1 MKPNIVTKFIANLVI
16 TNCCYLWGGSGEPVL
31 QTCIGKIIGMETS
44 KVNAA
49 RVLEHIAKLLRQGKV
64 MTDALFLDCSGLVL
78 YGLTHFNLYYGDINA
93 DGLYSLGTP
102 IPVSE
107 AKEGDLVFHGTDTN
121 KDHVGWIGAN
131 GIVYECKGRDDGA
144 TTSKITDSKW
154 QYAAHYT
161 WFENLT
167 LTRKLKVKTNKPM
180 SGEDVRNIQRALCSH
195 GFPCKVAKDNKSAV
209 YNENTR
215 QAVERFQKAAKLS
228 VLSYG
233 VVAKKTAKALGFAYK
248 A

>member
-1 MKPNIVTKFIANLVI
+1 MKANAVTKFIANLVI

-44 KVNAA
+44 NVNAA
-49 RVLEHIAKLLRQGKV
+49 RVLEHIASLLRQGKV
-64 MTDALFLDCSGLVL
+64 LTNALFLDCSGLIL
-78 YGLTHFNLYYGDINA
+78 YALTHFNLYIGDINA

-102 IPVSE
+102 ISVKD
-107 AKEGDLVFHGTDTN
+107 AKEGDLVFDGKDNHM
-121 KDHVGWIGAN
+121 DHVGWVGAR

-144 TTSKITDSKW
+144 TTSKIGDKKW
-154 QYAAHYT
+154 KYAAHYT
-161 WFENLT
+161 WFEDLT
-167 LTRKLKVKTNKPM
+167 LTRKLKVNNNKPM
-180 SGEDVRNIQRALCSH
+180 TGEDVRNIQRALCSH
-195 GFPCKVAKDNKSAV
+195 GFPCKVAKPGTVAV
-209 YNENTR
+209 YNENTK

-233 VVAKKTAKALGFAYK
+233 VVAKKTAEALGFTYK